1 MDRAGNITRK
11 LSRAVLKDTVVVPDG
26 GYTIVRFYADNPGNL
41 AISNKVSFLTRILS

>member
-11 LSRAVLKDTVVVPDG
+11 LSRAVLKDSVIVPDN

-41 AISNKVSFLTRILS
+41 TRPLTVFPLAST